1 MKRRKTAAAEPVP
14 APRRRRASGVRP
26 GTLPGT
32 LAPLTVPPSGRPVL
46 TIVHY
51 TTGDVAEIATEDVG
65 EALKSCAPGGIT
77 WVNVDGLDPDILRR
91 LGERF
96 GLHPLALEDA
106 MNVPQRSKVERY
118 DDHYFIVLR
127 MMRCI
132 PEIEE
137 EQVSIFFGRE
147 WVITI
152 QERPGGDVFDPV
164 RDAIRH
170 DRGHVRKA
178 GSDYLAYLLI
188 DAVVD
193 AYFPVVDTMSEAIEH
208 LQDVALANPR
218 PGTLWD
224 IQRVRRALI
233 TLRRAAWPMREAVAV
248 LERDDS
254 GLVTSETKV
263 FLRDAYDHTVQVLEL
278 IESLRE
284 TMSSLVE
291 MYLSVQNQRL
301 NEVMKVLTVIAT
313 IFIPLTFVASIYGMN
328 FEFMPELHWRFGY
341 LWAIGLMVIIA
352 SAMGLLFRRKGWW

>member
-1 MKRRKTAAAEPVP
+1 VVAP
-14 APRRRRASGVRP
+14 A
-26 GTLPGT
+26 
-32 LAPLTVPPSGRPVL
+32 
-46 TIVHY
+46 
-51 TTGDVAEIATEDVG
+51 DVD
-65 EALKSCAPGGIT
+65 EALKACAADGIA
-77 WVNVDGLDPDILRR
+77 WVNVDGLDPDVLRK

-106 MNVPQRSKVERY
+106 MNVPQRPKVERY

-127 MMRCI
+127 MVRCA
-132 PEIEE
+132 PDIED
-137 EQVSIFFGRE
+137 EQVSIFFGGS
-147 WVITI
+147 WVVTV

-170 DRGHVRKA
+170 DRGHIRAA

-193 AYFPVVDTMSEAIEH
+193 GYFPVVDAMSEAIDR
-208 LQDVALANPR
+208 LQDVALSNAR
-218 PGTLWD
+218 PATLWD
-224 IQRVRRALI
+224 IQKLRRELI
-233 TLRRAAWPMREAVAV
+233 TQRRAAWPMREAISA
-248 LERDDS
+248 LQRDDS
-254 GLVTSETKV
+254 GLVTAETKV
-263 FLRDAYDHTVQVLEL
+263 FLRDAYDHAVQTLEL

-341 LWAIGLMVIIA
+341 LWAVGLMVVIA
-352 SAMGLLFRRKGWW
+352 AVMGTWFRRKGWW